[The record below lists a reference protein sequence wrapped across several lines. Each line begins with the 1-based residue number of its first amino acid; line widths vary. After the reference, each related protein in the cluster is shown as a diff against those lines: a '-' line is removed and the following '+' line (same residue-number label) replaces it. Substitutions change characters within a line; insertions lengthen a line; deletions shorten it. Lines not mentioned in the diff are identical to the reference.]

1 LPFARSGLSARYIA
15 SGVTS
20 TAALYEAMELGRSV
34 PKDKAWMPKWIS
46 AAFER
51 LGRDAPVA
59 VEGLARAKDNPDR
72 ARELRMVRF
81 HIEGIRKLIG
91 REIAPAAGLTI
102 GFNELD
108 GD

>member
-1 LPFARSGLSARYIA
+1 
-15 SGVTS
+15 
-20 TAALYEAMELGRSV
+20 MELGRSV

-59 VEGLARAKDNPDR
+59 VEGLARATDNPDR